1 MPPKKESKKVVK
13 VVKVAKVEMET
24 ESENTSI
31 EEDNALTLDNILNS
45 IDNDNQESTKPKK
58 SKKITLNKKKVSTV
72 AVEIDIE
79 EVKIIEQKAIK
90 PVSIKKKKTNKIIY
104 KKTEA

>member
-58 SKKITLNKKKVSTV
+58 SKKITLNKK
-72 AVEIDIE
+72 
-79 EVKIIEQKAIK
+79 
-90 PVSIKKKKTNKIIY
+90 NKG
-104 KKTEA
+104 

>member
-31 EEDNALTLDNILNS
+31 EE
-45 IDNDNQESTKPKK
+45 EGKEVYKPFI
-58 SKKITLNKKKVSTV
+58 SLFYL
-72 AVEIDIE
+72 
-79 EVKIIEQKAIK
+79 K
-90 PVSIKKKKTNKIIY
+90 PL
-104 KKTEA
+104 